1 MDYFHKILLFL
12 VSFTIINFNYS
23 QTEISVL
30 DGSSGEP
37 IPSVLVFNKN
47 QTESILTDN
56 QGKFDLDIFK
66 ANDSIFFS
74 HISYESNSFL
84 FKDIKDKKI
93 IYLNSSMM
101 GLDEV
106 VLSVGR
112 NKQNLK
118 YISRK
123 VTLISPD
130 DLLSNVDKTGA
141 EILYEAGGIHVQ
153 KSQSGGGSPVIR
165 GFEAN
170 RVLLVIDGVRMN
182 NTIYRSGHLQ
192 NSITVDPN
200 YLERIEVLYG
210 PSSVSYGSDAIG
222 GVVHYFTKIPEF
234 SVEKEI
240 DFKKKRSY
248 NLTNKSKTR
257 NYQLTTTNKNWAL
270 FSSLSI
276 SDYGDIIMGKNRK
289 HGFEDWGLVNH
300 FSENNRDNFFLSPS
314 VNSDPNV
321 QRNTAYDQK
330 DFITKVN
337 LKLKN
342 DSNLILNFQ
351 VSRSSKI
358 NRFDKLSELDSN
370 LDLKFAEWYYG
381 PQKRTMLSSI
391 LNLSPSKLFDNGRFI
406 FSYQSIGESRH
417 KRKFGS
423 EILHNQTEKLDIY
436 SVNGDFSKTIIND
449 SELLYGF
456 EYTHNN
462 LYSKSVSNRIDTSNP
477 GLYLS
482 EFKSLTRYPNDQAT
496 HSSLA
501 GYFKYLKKINNYSNL
516 NFGLR
521 LSNNRVKLGWDFNSE
536 EFLNNNINVIFLNQ
550 FERLNLRNLSLTGSF
565 GYVTRILK
573 NNKVSI
579 NLSSGYRSPNIDDIS
594 KIRENAGILL
604 IPNTE
609 IKPEKAYTIDL
620 GWSNYSNDFNSSLNI
635 YYTILDGTIG
645 RDFFYDSVDET
656 TPNTATIIYQ
666 NEEVFTMA
674 NYNLGQS
681 KVYGFN
687 YNIDLNVFKNIHLDG
702 NITYTKGTKLSS
714 GSPMPSIPPLFGDF
728 KLKWK
733 YSGNQLVLVYKFSKN
748 KTANSYSLGGEDG
761 LDETPYFIN
770 DSGDFEYL
778 GMPKWAIFN
787 ISSIHKVK
795 IFKRLIDL
803 NFSIENLFDIHYKQ
817 FASGI
822 SSPGRSFNISAFF
835 N

>member
-12 VSFTIINFNYS
+12 ASFTIINFNYS

-30 DGSSGEP
+30 DVSSGEP
-37 IPSVLVFNKN
+37 VPSVLVFNKN

-56 QGKFDLDIFK
+56 EGKFDLDIFK

-74 HISYESNSFL
+74 HISYESNSVL
-84 FKDIKDKKI
+84 FKDIKDKNI

-123 VTLISPD
+123 VALISPD

-257 NYQLTTTNKNWAL
+257 NYQLTATNKNWAL

-289 HGFEDWGLVNH
+289 HGFEDWGLVNN

-314 VNSDPNV
+314 VNGDPNV

-391 LNLSPSKLFDNGRFI
+391 LNLGQSKLFDNGRFV

-423 EILHNQTEKLDIY
+423 EILHNQTEKLDVY
-436 SVNGDFSKTIIND
+436 SS
-449 SELLYGF
+449 
-456 EYTHNN
+456 
-462 LYSKSVSNRIDTSNP
+462 
-477 GLYLS
+477 
-482 EFKSLTRYPNDQAT
+482 
-496 HSSLA
+496 
-501 GYFKYLKKINNYSNL
+501 
-516 NFGLR
+516 
-521 LSNNRVKLGWDFNSE
+521 
-536 EFLNNNINVIFLNQ
+536 NIN
-550 FERLNLRNLSLTGSF
+550 
-565 GYVTRILK
+565 
-573 NNKVSI
+573 
-579 NLSSGYRSPNIDDIS
+579 
-594 KIRENAGILL
+594 
-604 IPNTE
+604 
-609 IKPEKAYTIDL
+609 
-620 GWSNYSNDFNSSLNI
+620 
-635 YYTILDGTIG
+635 
-645 RDFFYDSVDET
+645 
-656 TPNTATIIYQ
+656 
-666 NEEVFTMA
+666 
-674 NYNLGQS
+674 
-681 KVYGFN
+681 
-687 YNIDLNVFKNIHLDG
+687 
-702 NITYTKGTKLSS
+702 
-714 GSPMPSIPPLFGDF
+714 
-728 KLKWK
+728 
-733 YSGNQLVLVYKFSKN
+733 
-748 KTANSYSLGGEDG
+748 
-761 LDETPYFIN
+761 
-770 DSGDFEYL
+770 
-778 GMPKWAIFN
+778 
-787 ISSIHKVK
+787 
-795 IFKRLIDL
+795 
-803 NFSIENLFDIHYKQ
+803 
-817 FASGI
+817 
-822 SSPGRSFNISAFF
+822 
-835 N
+835 